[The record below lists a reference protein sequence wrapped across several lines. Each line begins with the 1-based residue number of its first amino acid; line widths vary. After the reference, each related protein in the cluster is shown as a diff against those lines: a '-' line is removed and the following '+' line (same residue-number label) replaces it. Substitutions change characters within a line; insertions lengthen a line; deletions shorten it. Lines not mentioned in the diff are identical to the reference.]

1 MATLPADLSPARLS
15 ARTVLAS
22 IVAVWLAYFAIATL
36 RSWIDGVGLFGALL
50 ERRVLVTIASIAVT
64 ALLWPVIRLLD
75 ARPLWQKGLVIL
87 VAALPAS
94 LLLAQ
99 INQMAFADIEAE
111 FQARVGE
118 QQGLRVRT
126 DPSGNLLV
134 DPIDK
139 EAFPELAESPPTGDP
154 GQAAITIQASAREEG
169 RWSERIDLAL
179 TRYFL
184 VLAWAALY
192 VALLNAAQAR
202 AAERREGEFRRA
214 AKAAELRSLRYQINP
229 HFLFNTLNSL
239 SALVMT
245 GKAAAAEKMI
255 QTLATF
261 YRHSLADEPTGD
273 VPLADEIRLQQ
284 LYLEIEAVRFPER
297 LRTEIKVPDS
307 LAAAL
312 VPGMILQPL
321 VENSVK
327 YAVAPLS
334 RPVTIRIEAATE
346 YERLVLTVSDDGPGR
361 PESAGPGFGIG
372 LANVR
377 DRLAAR
383 FGDLA
388 TFNSGP
394 CEGGGWRSVIRMPMV
409 GHG

>member
-1 MATLPADLSPARLS
+1 MATLTAEPTPARVP

-22 IVAVWLAYFAIATL
+22 IVAVWLAYFVIATL
-36 RSWIDGVGLFGALL
+36 RSWIDGVGLFGPLL

-64 ALLWPVIRLLD
+64 ALLWPVFRLLD
-75 ARPLWQKGLVIL
+75 ARPLWQKSLVIMI
-87 VAALPAS
+87 VALPAS

-99 INQMAFADIEAE
+99 INQRAFADIEAE

-126 DPSGNLLV
+126 DPAGNLLV

-139 EAFPELAESPPTGDP
+139 AAIPDAPDLPKSAAAD
-154 GQAAITIQASAREEG
+154 QAAITIQASARDDS

-192 VALLNAAQAR
+192 VALVNAEQAR

-245 GKAAAAEKMI
+245 GKAAMAEKMI
-255 QTLATF
+255 QTLSNF
-261 YRHSLADEPTGD
+261 YRQSLTDEPTVD
-273 VPLADEIRLQQ
+273 VSLAEEIRLQQ
-284 LYLEIEAVRFPER
+284 LYLEIEAVRFPDR
-297 LRTEIKVPDS
+297 LRIEIKVPDE
-307 LAAAL
+307 LAGLL

-327 YAVAPLS
+327 YAVATQN
-334 RPVTIRIEAATE
+334 RPVTIRIGAAIE
-346 YERLVLTVSDDGPGR
+346 YERLVLTVGDDGPGAR
-361 PESAGPGFGIG
+361 ASTGTGFGIG
-372 LANVR
+372 LTNVR
-377 DRLAAR
+377 DRLSAR
-383 FGDLA
+383 FGDDA
-388 TFNSGP
+388 SFVSGP
-394 CEGGGWRSVIRMPMV
+394 DSAGGWRSVLRMPLV
-409 GHG
+409 RHA